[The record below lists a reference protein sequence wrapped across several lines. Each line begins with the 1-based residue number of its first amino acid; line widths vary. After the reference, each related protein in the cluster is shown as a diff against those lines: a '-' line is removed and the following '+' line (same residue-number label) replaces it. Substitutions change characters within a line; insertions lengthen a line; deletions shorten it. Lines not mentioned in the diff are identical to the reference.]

1 MLHLF
6 TGNDTAGAKAEARK
20 HASGAEIIL
29 FGEGGEPFER
39 ATGFLGAQG
48 LFTPK
53 VAFIIDRPLETPE
66 GQALIRNYSKTF
78 HESDVDVFIIQPET
92 YSQVLKN
99 LGIKKGEEK
108 DVFPKGVEVVEFGK
122 QEAEERPL
130 PFGFSDAFMRG
141 DRKAA
146 WMEFRKLISAGA
158 GIEELHGT
166 LSWAVR
172 SALIAA
178 KTKSAKEAG
187 IQPFVYTKSKRF
199 AGDMG
204 IPAVEEL
211 SRRLVAVYHDARAG
225 KADMELGMEKL
236 ILEKN

>member
-6 TGNDTAGAKAEARK
+6 TGSDTAAAKAEARK
-20 HASGAEIIL
+20 RATGAEVVVL
-29 FGEGGEPFER
+29 GEGGEPFER
-39 ATGFLGAQG
+39 ALGFLGALG
-48 LFTPK
+48 LFSSA
-53 VAFIIDRPLETPE
+53 VALIIDRPLETPE
-66 GQALIRNYSKTF
+66 GQELVRNYSKKF
-78 HESDVDVFIIQPET
+78 HESGVDVFIIQPET

-99 LGIKKGEEK
+99 LGIKKEEERE
-108 DVFPKGVEVVEFGK
+108 VFPQGVEIVEFGK
-122 QEAEERPL
+122 KVTEERLL
-130 PFGFSDAFMRG
+130 PFGLSDAFMRG
-141 DRKAA
+141 DRKNA
-146 WMEFRKLISAGA
+146 WIEFRKLISAGA

-199 AGDMG
+199 AEKMG
-204 IPAVEEL
+204 VPAVEEF

-225 KADMELGMEKL
+225 KADMELGVEKL
-236 ILEKN
+236 ILEKH